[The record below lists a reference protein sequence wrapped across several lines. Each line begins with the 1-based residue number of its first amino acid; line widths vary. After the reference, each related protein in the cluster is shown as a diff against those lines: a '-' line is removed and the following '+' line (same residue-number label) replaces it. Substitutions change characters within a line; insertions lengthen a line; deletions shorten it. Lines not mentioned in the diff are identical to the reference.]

1 MTVPSSIST
10 LSLLCVM
17 FGHQPGGLLTPFASG
32 IGGVYFTLPNFSVC
46 AKAVC
51 MMHKHKIGV
60 RNEAKSNFE
69 HFIICFPCSKPH
81 SATLLMD
88 SS

>member
-1 MTVPSSIST
+1 VVEAKRKPPEAIKKFAPRSGAEFPYT
-10 LSLLCVM
+10 
-17 FGHQPGGLLTPFASG
+17 FASG
-32 IGGVYFTLPNFSVC
+32 IGGVYFTLSNVSVC

>member
-1 MTVPSSIST
+1 LHHEVVPN
-10 LSLLCVM
+10 
-17 FGHQPGGLLTPFASG
+17 FLTPFASG

-69 HFIICFPCSKPH
+69 HFIICFPCSTSR